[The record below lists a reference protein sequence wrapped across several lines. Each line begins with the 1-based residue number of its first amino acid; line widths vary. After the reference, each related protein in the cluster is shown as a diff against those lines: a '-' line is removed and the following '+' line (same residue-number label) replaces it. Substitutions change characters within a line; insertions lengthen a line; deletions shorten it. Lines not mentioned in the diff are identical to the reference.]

1 MDVIRRTHRKEMTML
16 RSSLSLFFS
25 SPQNDGTSQF
35 GGAGSSSDFPE
46 GQLTSS
52 AWEGWWHNPAQ
63 A

>member
-1 MDVIRRTHRKEMTML
+1 ML

-25 SPQNDGTSQF
+25 SRQNDGTSQLS
-35 GGAGSSSDFPE
+35 GAGSNSDFPQ

-52 AWEGWWHNPAQ
+52 AWEGWWHNPVQ

>member
-1 MDVIRRTHRKEMTML
+1 ML